1 MSEEENEIE
10 VTIEKD
16 ILDAF
21 RRKSIG
27 EIVPEI
33 AKMTTIMITVKLAMD
48 VLAKLTEALKRN
60 E

>member
-1 MSEEENEIE
+1 MSRQNADTSNQEAKKNER
-10 VTIEKD
+10 
-16 ILDAF
+16 

-48 VLAKLTEALKRN
+48 VLAKLTEALKGN